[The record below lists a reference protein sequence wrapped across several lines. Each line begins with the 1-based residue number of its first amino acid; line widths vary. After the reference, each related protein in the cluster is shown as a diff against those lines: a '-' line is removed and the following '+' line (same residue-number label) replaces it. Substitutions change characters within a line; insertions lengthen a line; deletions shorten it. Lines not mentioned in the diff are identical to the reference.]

1 MSEADNIYE
10 DSDGL
15 SLAQK
20 RTNSPVSKVVVIP
33 AGPSAALQTSLST
46 IARQVDPQNAAKRI
60 DDMTEVLNAF
70 RKPQQWILVSPEG
83 QMWAGDAKDLMRV
96 LMTSTP
102 IGSKFL

>member
-20 RTNSPVSKVVVIP
+20 RINSPVSKVVVIP

-60 DDMTEVLNAF
+60 DDIAARHL
-70 RKPQQWILVSPEG
+70 
-83 QMWAGDAKDLMRV
+83 WALPPAV
-96 LMTSTP
+96 P
-102 IGSKFL
+102 